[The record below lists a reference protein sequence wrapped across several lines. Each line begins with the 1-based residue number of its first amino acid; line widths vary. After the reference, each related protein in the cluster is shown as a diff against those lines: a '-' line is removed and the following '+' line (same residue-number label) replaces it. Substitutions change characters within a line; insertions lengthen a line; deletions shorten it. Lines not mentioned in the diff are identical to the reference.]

1 MLKSVNSSK
10 IKGLIGIILIVTA
23 VGLIYYW
30 ENFGRQQLLYK
41 EVIIAKEDIYKNDK
55 ITNNNIT
62 FIKLEEYAIPDGAIL
77 KSADIMGKEA
87 KQFIPKNAVMDNRY
101 LAYQG
106 MTLRKGQFIF
116 RIPSDWIKDFPGTLR
131 RGDQIFLYP
140 MRNTEIF
147 EDEEKPQDPIA
158 LRVAYVKDSGNR
170 EVRNIGNHNL
180 ERFDGTANVH
190 SIEVMMTKKQLEGL
204 QAIYDKGYQF
214 LMMYQ

>member
-1 MLKSVNSSK
+1 MNTSK

-41 EVIIAKEDIYKNDK
+41 EVMVAKEDIYKNDK
-55 ITNNNIT
+55 ITKNNTI
-62 FIKLEEYAIPDGAIL
+62 FIKLEEYAIPDGVVL
-77 KSADIMGKEA
+77 KSVDIIGKEA
-87 KQFIPKNAVMDNRY
+87 KQFIPKNAVMDDRY
-101 LAYQG
+101 LAHQG

-116 RIPSDWIKDFPGTLR
+116 RIPSDWIKDYPGTLR

-140 MRNTEIF
+140 IRNTEIF
-147 EDEEKPQDPIA
+147 EDEKEAQYPIT

-170 EVRNIGNHNL
+170 EVRNIENHNL
-180 ERFDGTANVH
+180 ERLDGTANVH